1 MAISTKADESA
12 QQEKISFNSSNS
24 TEVDFETLCTAIIL
38 KTDADVYIA
47 FDREATNDDFLL
59 EVTDLVVNFP
69 VNFTKVS
76 ALGASGTGN
85 LSIIGLR

>member
-1 MAISTKADESA
+1 MESA
-12 QQEKISFNSSNS
+12 QQEKISFNATTP
-24 TEVDFETLCTAIIL
+24 TEVDFEGVCTKVVL

-47 FDREATNDDFLL
+47 FDRDATDSDLLL
-59 EVTDLVVNFP
+59 ETTDLVVNFP

-76 ALGASGTGN
+76 ALGASGIGN